1 MGRADFYAS
10 GDNNVICD
18 SCGRKRKASQ
28 VRKTWDGFFVCPE
41 HWEPRHPQDYVRNV
55 PESLPVAIN
64 RPAVD
69 PTFTDDA
76 IALPLPPNPLGV

>member
-1 MGRADFYAS
+1 MGRADFYAP

-18 SCGRKRKASQ
+18 SCGRKRKASA

-55 PESLPVAIN
+55 PESTPVAIN
-64 RPAVD
+64 RPASE
-69 PTFTDDA
+69 PTFTA
-76 IALPLPPNPLGV
+76 EAAALPLPPTPLGV